1 MKALICPS
9 LGPAENLEVKQ
20 VEDPSPGKGEA
31 LVDIAYAGLN
41 FFDTLNIEGKYQ
53 VKAAPPFS
61 PGGEFSGRVAG
72 LGPGAQGFAVG
83 DPVMG
88 FCPYGAAAE
97 KIAIPVNRLARIPDG
112 LALDKAAGLS
122 VAYGTSL
129 HALKQRAEMKPGET
143 LLVLGASGGVGLAA
157 VEIGKAMGARVIAGA
172 SSDEKLAFAR
182 QYGAADTINTATDDL
197 RARLKELSPKGVDV
211 VYDPVGGPLTE
222 AALRSLAWKGRL
234 LVIGFASGEIPRPP
248 LNIPLLK
255 GCDIRGVY
263 WGEFTAREP
272 EAHRENMAQLMHWA
286 KSGMLSVHIY
296 AKYALED
303 YRQAFEA
310 IAKRQTLGKTLL
322 EIGAARENPSDI

>member
-9 LGPAENLEVKQ
+9 LGPAENLQVAEV
-20 VEDPSPGKGEA
+20 DAPSPGDGEA
-31 LVDIAYAGLN
+31 LVEVAYVGLN
-41 FFDTLNIEGKYQ
+41 FFDTLIIEGKYQ
-53 VKAAPPFS
+53 VKPKPPFS
-61 PGGEFSGRVAG
+61 PGGEFSGHVVA
-72 LGPGAQGFAVG
+72 LGPGARGFEIG
-83 DPVMG
+83 DRVMG
-88 FCPYGAAAE
+88 ACGYGAAAE
-97 KIAIPVNRLARIPDG
+97 RIAVPVSRLAHIPEG

-122 VAYGTSL
+122 VTYGTSL
-129 HALKQRAEMKPGET
+129 HALKQRAEMKPGES

-157 VEIGKAMGARVIAGA
+157 VEIGKAMGARVIACA

-182 QYGAADTINTATDDL
+182 RYGASEAINTAKEDL
-197 RARLKELSPKGVDV
+197 RARLKEIAPKGVDV
-211 VYDPVGGPLTE
+211 VYDPVGGALTE

-272 EAHRENMAQLMHWA
+272 EAHRQNLAELMDWA
-286 KSGMLSVHIY
+286 KSGTLSVHIY
-296 AKYALED
+296 AKYAVED
-303 YRQAFEA
+303 FRDAFEA

-322 EIGAARENPSDI
+322 RFGAD